1 MNLTITVDSDVLKR
15 ARVRAIEE
23 DTSVNAVLR
32 EHLATYADGR
42 RSLRR
47 AVSGSAEGR
56 AEAIERLIRLSKTRR
71 PAATPAR
78 TTHDADGNRT
88 WKRDDLYDR

>member
-1 MNLTITVDSDVLKR
+1 MNLTITVDPAILKR

-32 EHLATYADGR
+32 EHLVTYADGN

-47 AVSGSAEGR
+47 AAEDSARGR
-56 AEAIERLIRLSKTRR
+56 ADAIERLIRLSRIPR
-71 PAATPAR
+71 PAATPSR
-78 TTHDADGNRT
+78 TTRDEFGNRN

>member
-1 MNLTITVDSDVLKR
+1 MNLTIAVDPSVLKR

-32 EHLATYADGR
+32 EHLVAYAER
-42 RSLRR
+42 RASLRG
-47 AVSGSAEGR
+47 AAEDAARGR
-56 AEAIERLIRLSKTRR
+56 ADAVERLVRLSRVPR
-71 PAATPAR
+71 PAAAPPR
-78 TTHDADGNRT
+78 TTRDEFGNRN